1 VVGEAAAH
9 RDAAGYAGGGM
20 RSGIYTGL
28 VQHERLRP
36 KRHKL
41 TYRVFALLVDL
52 DEQRSLNLPLF
63 MSFRESDHADGKTPL
78 RPWVTGLLRD
88 AAIDFDGGRIEVL
101 CYPRL
106 FGFVFNPLSV
116 YFCYRR
122 DGTLTG
128 ILYEVHN
135 THGERHT
142 YVMPAMGDGRIVR
155 HAAPKEFFVSPFMPM
170 DCVYRWRITPPGPR
184 VGISILE
191 DDREGLLLTASF
203 IGRRE
208 EMTQRALWSLLW
220 RYPLMTLKVVAG
232 IHWEALRLL
241 VKGVRFF
248 DHHPAADRIA
258 SSAPMSSAEKVDEP
272 IG

>member
-1 VVGEAAAH
+1 
-9 RDAAGYAGGGM
+9 M
-20 RSGIYTGL
+20 RSAIYSGT

-36 KRHKL
+36 RRHKL
-41 TYRVFALLVDL
+41 SYRVFSLLVDL
-52 DEQRSLNLPLF
+52 DELPLLKLPPF
-63 MSFRESDHADGKTPL
+63 MGFRESDHADGRTPL
-78 RPWVTGLLRD
+78 RPWATALLAD
-88 AAIDFDGGRIEVL
+88 AGIDFDGGRIELL

-122 DGTLTG
+122 DGVLAG

-142 YVMPAMGDGRIVR
+142 YVMPATGDGRVVR
-155 HAAPKEFFVSPFMPM
+155 HAAAKEFFVSPFMPM

-191 DDREGLLLTASF
+191 DDAEGLLLTASF
-203 IGRRE
+203 TGRRE

-220 RYPLMTLKVVAG
+220 RYPLMTVKVVAG
-232 IHWEALRLL
+232 IHWEALKLL
-241 VKGVRFF
+241 VKGVRFLE
-248 DHHPAADRIA
+248 HHPAPSRVT
-258 SSAPMSSAEKVDEP
+258 SSAPMAEAKARADETVT
-272 IG
+272 